1 MLQRIREALG
11 TEDTSRREAP
21 VERNYRLRG
30 RHDPGAE
37 PLLDLLEERTFDYR
51 AGFLRATVESLPDRI
66 AEALTAGMA
75 QSQFENTEAAVGT
88 VGSVGTEVGLL
99 ATRPQ
104 VVVPAGLDRG
114 WVSGAEAGADI
125 VVDDGTIDPAGL
137 DKMAAVVTACAVAIA
152 ETGTIVLDG
161 SPDQG
166 RRAVTLVP
174 DVHVCVVRAQQVV
187 ETVPEAVARLDP
199 RRPITFISGPSA
211 TSDIELKRV
220 EGVHGPRQLIVIL
233 VTDVAQD

>member
-1 MLQRIREALG
+1 MLQRIREALATEG
-11 TEDTSRREAP
+11 TARREAP
-21 VERNYRLRG
+21 VERNYRHRG
-30 RHDPGAE
+30 RHDPGTE
-37 PLLDLLEERTFDYR
+37 PLLDLLEERTLDYR
-51 AGFLRATVESLPDRI
+51 AGFLRATPEALPDRI
-66 AEALTAGMA
+66 AEALTAGMT
-75 QSQFENTEAAVGT
+75 QSQSQSEKSENTAVAEG
-88 VGSVGTEVGLL
+88 GLI

-114 WVSGAEAGADI
+114 WVRGAEGGADI
-125 VVDDGTIDPAGL
+125 VVDDGTIDPARL
-137 DKMAAVVTACAVAIA
+137 DTMAAVVTACAVAIA

-174 DVHVCVVRAQQVV
+174 DVHVCVVRAHQVV

-233 VTDVAQD
+233 VTEAAED